1 VTRESEDLLPSLKA
15 LESLTFHLTLAER
28 RVSSIRWYIEG
39 RLTSVHFQDGDAH
52 GKDHERGD
60 QVEDTFHG
68 FNLDEGME

>member
-1 VTRESEDLLPSLKA
+1 
-15 LESLTFHLTLAER
+15 LTLAER
-28 RVSSIRWYIEG
+28 RVSSIRKYIEG
-39 RLTSVHFQDGDAH
+39 ILTSVHFQDGDAH